1 MRKRDVRKL
10 RAALRRCD
18 GHDEVFILARDKQS
32 DLKGFEDR
40 KEFPRFT
47 IVKNNRINMCRWH
60 PLGGDLQWI
69 PPGKVLFS
77 PISLRFAF
85 RYHLDFPVD
94 DPILFHNRIA
104 PAYIRMA
111 EA

>member
-1 MRKRDVRKL
+1 MWQGDVRKF
-10 RAALRRCD
+10 RAALRHGD
-18 GHDEVFILARDKQS
+18 GHDEMFILARDKQC
-32 DLKGFEDR
+32 DLKGFEER

-60 PLGGDLQWI
+60 PLRRDLQWI

-77 PISLRFAF
+77 PVILRTAF